1 MAFEEEIRAL
11 VKFLNGAHRKIGRE
25 HNAVWE
31 ILKNDNSVLIL
42 EK

>member
-1 MAFEEEIRAL
+1 MAYEEEIFSL
-11 VKFLNGAHRKIGRE
+11 VKISNGAHRKIGRE